1 MGTLARTPR
10 RVFFI
15 SVANYHAYRNFLD
28 TIKDP
33 VDTSGIPPHSILPT
47 YGELC
52 IWGLQEHS
60 ANPRIWELMNKND
73 ILFFYRNKKYVCTAI
88 VEGKEHYPFVAND
101 ILWPHDS
108 GSSLENRSLMV
119 YMLPSNVVHH
129 KASSS
134 AINRLFGYMRGGW
147 LNDTGQAFHVDDSR
161 VSSVEKKYGSLE
173 NALEKFDIT
182 FPKHK
187 QIPKEKFEQKKSF
200 GIKNV
205 GGKKFPSCRFMIDT
219 GDRIKDTDIGT
230 EFLAETTAEL
240 AKMNVP
246 YKMNVRSGSFELFYE
261 ILKQITT
268 NPTVVAIIGSAIG
281 VIMGRY
287 FLHKKNISKQ
297 EFNDEWY
304 QGMALHQH
312 VIVRRLSFASMKS
325 FQNSSKK
332 VNVVIVDNEENEYK
346 YIIDKKENT
355 VKF

>member
-1 MGTLARTPR
+1 LARTQR

-15 SVANYHAYRNFLD
+15 SVANFYAHRNFVD
-28 TIKDP
+28 SIIDP
-33 VDTSGIPPHSILPT
+33 VDTSGIPPHSVLPT
-47 YGELC
+47 YDELC
-52 IWGLQEHS
+52 IWGLQEHG
-60 ANPRIWELMNKND
+60 ANPRIWQLMNKND
-73 ILFFYRNKKYVCTAI
+73 ILFFYKNKKYVCAAI
-88 VEGKEHYPFVAND
+88 VEGKEYYPFVANG
-101 ILWPHDS
+101 ILWAPDPE
-108 GSSLENRSLMV
+108 SSLQNRGFLV

-129 KASSS
+129 EVSST

-161 VSSVEKKYGSLE
+161 VSGVEKKFGSLE

-205 GGKKFPSCRFMIDT
+205 GGKKFPSCRFVIDT
-219 GDRIKDTDIGT
+219 GDSIKDADIGT

-261 ILKQITT
+261 ILQQITT
-268 NPTVVAIIGSAIG
+268 NPTGAAIIGSAIG
-281 VIMGRY
+281 IIMGRY

-304 QGMALHQH
+304 QGMVFHQH
-312 VIVRRLSFASMKS
+312 VIVRRLSYASIKS
-325 FQNSSKK
+325 FQNSSKE
-332 VNVVIVDNEENEYK
+332 VQVIIVDDSEKEYK
-346 YIIDKKENT
+346 YVIDKKENT